1 MRVLFVSAEVAP
13 FAKVGG
19 LADVAAGLPK
29 ALVQQGVDCR
39 VFMPAYQMILDDPRW
54 EIESLIDSFEVIL
67 NSEWSKTASLKKLTY
82 QGMTYYLIGTDEWY
96 TKSVDSSTLYQPGG
110 ELHAF
115 FAAAMFQSMEQ
126 LGWIPEVIHANDWHT
141 GFIPLYLK
149 ERAGSAWRHTSSI
162 FSIHNLAYQGEFGLE
177 SLDWLGF
184 SHSLYNYREVEAW
197 GRVNFLKTGMV
208 FADAVNTVS
217 PTYAQQI
224 QTSEYGCGLEGL
236 LQFLQDNRRLSGVL
250 NGIDQEEW
258 NPEIDPFLNHHFSA
272 VDPTGKV
279 ECRKALLDHAGL
291 PHEENAMLIGMVTR
305 LSSQKGFDLVM
316 NAAPKLFELPV
327 QFVIQGLGETHIIEG
342 LKRLE
347 KEYPKNLKL
356 IHAFDESSARKVYAG
371 SDAFLMP
378 SSFEPCGL
386 GQMIAMRYGSVP
398 IVRQTGGLKDTVEDG
413 TNGFSF
419 LNRTTNALIDAVER
433 AFMRFETR
441 SDWESLRQTCLE
453 TNWSWEKSAK
463 EYLHLYEQ
471 SQESRK
477 GFQMR

>member
-29 ALVQQGVDCR
+29 ALVKQGIECR
-39 VFMPAYQMILDDPRW
+39 VFLPAYQMIVDDPRW
-54 EIESLIDSFEVIL
+54 EIEPLIDAFEVHL
-67 NSEWSKTASLKKLTY
+67 NDHWTKTASLSKISY
-82 QGMTYYLIGTDEWY
+82 HGVTYYLVGTDEWY

-115 FAAAMFQSMEQ
+115 FAAAVFQSMEKI
-126 LGWIPEVIHANDWHT
+126 GWIPDVIHANDWHT

-149 ERAGSAWRHTSSI
+149 ERAGSKWRHTSCI

-224 QTSEYGCGLEGL
+224 QTTEYGCGLEGL
-236 LQFLQDNRRLSGVL
+236 LQFLNDNGRLSGIL

-258 NPEIDPFLNHHFSA
+258 NPDEDRFLDHHFSA
-272 VDPTGKV
+272 SNPQSKE
-279 ECRKALLDHAGL
+279 ECRNDLLRLAGL
-291 PHEENAMLIGMVTR
+291 PQEKNALLIGMVTR

-316 NAAPKLFELPV
+316 QAAPKLFELPV
-327 QFVIQGLGETHIIEG
+327 QFVIQGLGESHIIEG

-347 KEYPKNLKL
+347 RDYPKNLKL

-386 GQMIAMRYGSVP
+386 GQMIAMRYGSIP
-398 IVRQTGGLKDTVEDG
+398 IVRQTGGLKDTVQDG
-413 TNGFSF
+413 HNGFSF
-419 LNRTTNALIDAVER
+419 VNRTTAALIDAIER
-433 AFMRFETR
+433 AFMKFENR
-441 SDWESLRQTCLE
+441 EEWENMRQACLS
-453 TNWSWEKSAK
+453 TDWSWDESATLYTKLYKKSL
-463 EYLHLYEQ
+463 EV
-471 SQESRK
+471 RK
-477 GFQMR
+477 GLQMR

>member
-29 ALVQQGVDCR
+29 ALVKQGIDCR
-39 VFMPAYQMILDDPRW
+39 VFLPAYQMILDDPRW
-54 EIESLIDSFEVIL
+54 EIEPLVASFEVEL
-67 NSEWSKTASLKKLTY
+67 NPDWKKTATLSKLNY
-82 QGMTYYLIGTDEWY
+82 QGVIYYLIGTDEWY
-96 TKSVDSSTLYQPGG
+96 TKSVDSATLYQPGG

-115 FAAAMFQSMEQ
+115 FAAAVFQSMEKI
-126 LGWIPEVIHANDWHT
+126 GWIPNVIHANDWHT

-149 ERAGSAWRHTSSI
+149 EKAGPAWDKTSSI

-197 GRVNFLKTGMV
+197 GRVNFLKAGMV

-236 LQFLQDNRRLSGVL
+236 LRFLQDNRRLNGIL
-250 NGIDQEEW
+250 NGIDFEEW
-258 NPEIDPFLNHHFSA
+258 NPGNDPLISHHFSA
-272 VDPTGKV
+272 QKPDDKAK
-279 ECRKALLDHAGL
+279 CRTDLLNFAGL
-291 PHEENAMLIGMVTR
+291 PQEENAMLVGMVTR

-327 QFVIQGLGETHIIEG
+327 QLVIQGLGESHIIEG
-342 LKRLE
+342 LKKLE
-347 KEYPKNLKL
+347 KQYPKNLKL
-356 IHAFDESSARKVYAG
+356 IHAFDESWARKIYAG

-398 IVRQTGGLKDTVEDG
+398 IVRQTGGLKDTVEDEI
-413 TNGFSF
+413 NGFSF
-419 LNRTTNALIDAVER
+419 LNRTTAGLIDAVER
-433 AFMRFETR
+433 AFMKFEDR
-441 SDWESLRQTCLE
+441 KSWQKIRQTCLE
-453 TNWSWEKSAK
+453 TNWGWEASAIQ
-463 EYLHLYEQ
+463 YQGLYEQ
-471 SQESRK
+471 SQEARK